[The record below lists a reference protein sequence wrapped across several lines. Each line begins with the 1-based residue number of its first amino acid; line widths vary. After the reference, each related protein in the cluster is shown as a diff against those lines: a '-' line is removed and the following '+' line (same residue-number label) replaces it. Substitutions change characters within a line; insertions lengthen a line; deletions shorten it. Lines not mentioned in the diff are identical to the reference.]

1 MRRLRAAE
9 GGFLAIWLLG
19 VCFVLLAL
27 GGVSLDLW
35 RVFAARQELAG
46 IADAAALAGASG
58 IDQAAARRG
67 TVVLDQPDAERLAA
81 LSVAAQTDRSAL
93 VSWRLSVSPD
103 GQEVTVVADGR
114 ASLTLLRLLAGR
126 AGVTLQVTSSAA
138 VHRTP

>member
-1 MRRLRAAE
+1 MSRLRGAE
-9 GGFLAIWLLG
+9 GGFLTIWLLG
-19 VCFVLLAL
+19 LCFLLLAL

-35 RVFAARQELAG
+35 HVFAARQELAG

-58 IDQAAARRG
+58 LDQAAARGG

-81 LSVAAQTDRSAL
+81 LSVAAQPDRSAL

-114 ASLTLLRLLAGR
+114 ASLTLLRLLSGQ
-126 AGVTLQVTSSAA
+126 AGVTFHVSSSAA
-138 VHRTP
+138 VHRAP